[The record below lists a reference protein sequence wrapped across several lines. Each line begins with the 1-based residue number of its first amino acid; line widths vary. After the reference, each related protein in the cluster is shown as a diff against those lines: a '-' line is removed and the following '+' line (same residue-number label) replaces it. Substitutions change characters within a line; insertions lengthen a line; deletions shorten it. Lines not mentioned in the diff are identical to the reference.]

1 VAAPRTPPLQ
11 AVAMAVALLT
21 LGGCRGCTSGSPPIH
36 LNPNMDVQP
45 KVKPQSAS
53 AFFYDGSGMRT
64 PVEGTVAREEPVAL
78 GAAVTGKG
86 ADGNPVAASP
96 IEVTPELVAR
106 GRDRFAI
113 FCLPCHGERAD
124 GNGML
129 KQRAGVQSANLLEDR
144 IRQMPDGQIF
154 DTVTNGLGLMPGYR
168 YPIPAHDRW
177 AIIAYVRQ
185 LQQGEKP

>member
-1 VAAPRTPPLQ
+1 
-11 AVAMAVALLT
+11 MAVALLA
-21 LGGCRGCTSGSPPIH
+21 LGGCRGCTSSSPPIH

-64 PVEGTVAREEPVAL
+64 PVAGTVAREDPVAL
-78 GAAVTGKG
+78 DAAVTGMG
-86 ADGNPVAASP
+86 ADGKPVASSP

-106 GRDRFAI
+106 GRARFAI

-129 KQRAGVQSANLLEDR
+129 KQRAGVQSANLLEER

-154 DTVTNGLGLMPGYR
+154 DTVTNGFGLMPGYR

-185 LQQGEKP
+185 LEQGGKP